1 MPYFLQP
8 EVTWKILGTTWPNP
22 DLPFKSLGEGRRGKK
37 SNACFFFSLFVA
49 HPLFKVLG
57 LTVWLSLSSL
67 VGPCRREVEN
77 TDLLNGNVFNNFA
90 CDPGGLG
97 FILYMK
103 SVPEVLCNRC
113 G

>member
-1 MPYFLQP
+1 MP
-8 EVTWKILGTTWPNP
+8 V
-22 DLPFKSLGEGRRGKK
+22 
-37 SNACFFFSLFVA
+37 FFFCSLFVA

-57 LTVWLSLSSL
+57 LTGWLSLFSL

-90 CDPGGLG
+90 RDPGG